1 MKYYYKK
8 PENWVG
14 AGIVYSCDHQLY
26 NQCTLFR
33 IGEKG
38 IAVIQEHFHPI
49 KKTRWWGPI
58 EPWIAGDI
66 YLNAGFK
73 AFFDENAEAPD
84 EKGIF
89 PTFPVRKVMWVL
101 RMKPLKK
108 ACWETERW
116 T

>member
-1 MKYYYKK
+1 MKYYYEK

-14 AGIVYSCDHQLY
+14 AGIVYSCNHQLY

-66 YLNAGFK
+66 YLNEGFEMYFIDHAKK
-73 AFFDENAEAPD
+73 ADSN
-84 EKGIF
+84 GLY
-89 PTFPVRKVMWVL
+89 PTVTVRQIMWAL

-108 ACWETERW
+108 ELWEDPP
-116 T
+116 